1 MVPENG
7 RTFYSFKFKK
17 SGLRYEIYLCIK
29 TGEIVWINGPYEC
42 GIWNN
47 LQIFRNSLMS
57 HLEPGE
63 RVEADDG
70 YIGEHPQHIKCPRGF
85 ANDPECIYMQQRIRN
100 RQETVNK
107 RFKNWG
113 ILKQVF
119 RGNIPDHGDAV
130 HAVGVITQISI
141 MGGEKLFSCGYRNPP
156 YITEDGNGNGD
167 GDEDDNDDEGDDEG
181 LSYDETEDS
190 L

>member
-17 SGLRYEIYLCIK
+17 SGLRYEICLCIK

-42 GIWNN
+42 GMWND

-85 ANDPECIYMQQRIRN
+85 ANDPQCLLMQQRI
-100 RQETVNK
+100 
-107 RFKNWG
+107 
-113 ILKQVF
+113 
-119 RGNIPDHGDAV
+119 
-130 HAVGVITQISI
+130 
-141 MGGEKLFSCGYRNPP
+141 
-156 YITEDGNGNGD
+156 
-167 GDEDDNDDEGDDEG
+167 
-181 LSYDETEDS
+181 
-190 L
+190 